1 MSVSFWQILI
11 VVLVLLI
18 LFGPSRIPSLGRSL
32 GEAIRGFKKGLDE
45 EGRKEGETK
54 STSTGSSF
62 SHQDSEEKKESSLTD
77 NSQH

>member
-18 LFGPSRIPSLGRSL
+18 LFGPSRISSLGRSL

-45 EGRKEGETK
+45 E
-54 STSTGSSF
+54 
-62 SHQDSEEKKESSLTD
+62 EKKEEKVSNEKPSS
-77 NSQH
+77 NSALVNETSEKKNSP